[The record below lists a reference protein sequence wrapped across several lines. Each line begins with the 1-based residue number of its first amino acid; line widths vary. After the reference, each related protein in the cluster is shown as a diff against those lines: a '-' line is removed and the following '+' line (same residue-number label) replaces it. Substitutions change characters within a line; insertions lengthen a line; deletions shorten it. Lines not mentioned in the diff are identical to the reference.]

1 MNCYFYETLFHDIL
15 KVVIKMSIMTQLEF
29 ELEFSESE
37 KEIARYILN
46 HGDDVLSMS
55 VKQLAKQT
63 YTSPATIVRLCK
75 KIGLEGYNDFKIKYS
90 AELQYDL
97 QRTDRIDVNF
107 PFDKDDSHPIICHKL
122 ASLSQEVIADT
133 IQLIDFHQLDK
144 IVDLLYQYHDI
155 DIYGSGNSLLA
166 AMSFQ
171 HKMMRIA
178 RNINLKVLHGEQV
191 FMSYNSNP
199 NRIGMIISYS
209 GETNEL
215 IQVAQTLK
223 EKKTPIIVFT
233 SVGDNR
239 LSHYADYVLNIGS
252 REKIFTKIAPF
263 ASQVSMEYL
272 LNVIFSCIFQK
283 DYEQNI
289 QNKIGYD
296 KKNDSRHP
304 LSSPVTD

>member
-1 MNCYFYETLFHDIL
+1 
-15 KVVIKMSIMTQLEF
+15 MTQLEF

-37 KEIARYILN
+37 KEIAKYILN
-46 HGDDVLSMS
+46 HGEAVLSMS
-55 VKQLAKQT
+55 VKELAKHT

-97 QRTDRIDVNF
+97 QHTDRIDVNF
-107 PFDKDDSHPIICHKL
+107 PFQKDDSHPLICHKL

-133 IQLIDFHQLDK
+133 VKLIDFNQLHQ
-144 IVDLLYQYHDI
+144 IVDLIYHYPTI

-171 HKMMRIA
+171 HKMMRIS
-178 RNINLKVLHGEQV
+178 RDVNLRVLHGEQI
-191 FMSYNSNP
+191 FMSYNTNP
-199 NRIGMIISYS
+199 DRIGMIISYS
-209 GETNEL
+209 GETNEV
-215 IQVAQTLK
+215 IQIAQTLK
-223 EKKTPIIVFT
+223 EKKTPLIVLT
-233 SVGDNR
+233 SIGDNR
-239 LSHYADYVLNIGS
+239 LSHYADYILNIGS

-263 ASQVSMEYL
+263 ASQISMEYL
-272 LNVIFSCIFQK
+272 LNVIFSCLFQK

-289 QNKIGYD
+289 QNKVGYD

-304 LSSPVTD
+304 QSSPVSY

>member
-1 MNCYFYETLFHDIL
+1 
-15 KVVIKMSIMTQLEF
+15 MTQLEF

-37 KEIARYILN
+37 KEIAKYILN
-46 HGDDVLSMS
+46 HGEAVLSMS
-55 VKQLAKQT
+55 VKELAKHT

-97 QRTDRIDVNF
+97 QHTDRIDVNF
-107 PFDKDDSHPIICHKL
+107 PFQKDDSHPLICHKL

-133 IQLIDFHQLDK
+133 VKLIDFNQLHQ
-144 IVDLLYQYHDI
+144 IVDLIYHYPTI

-171 HKMMRIA
+171 HKMMRIS
-178 RNINLKVLHGEQV
+178 RDVNLRVLHGEQI
-191 FMSYNSNP
+191 FMSYNTNP
-199 NRIGMIISYS
+199 DRIGMIISYS
-209 GETNEL
+209 GETNEV
-215 IQVAQTLK
+215 IQIAQTLK
-223 EKKTPIIVFT
+223 EKKTPLIVLT
-233 SVGDNR
+233 SIGDNR
-239 LSHYADYVLNIGS
+239 LSHYADYILNIGS

-263 ASQVSMEYL
+263 ASQISMEYL
-272 LNVIFSCIFQK
+272 LNVIFSCLFQK

-289 QNKIGYD
+289 QNKVGYD

-304 LSSPVTD
+304 QSSPVSD

>member
-1 MNCYFYETLFHDIL
+1 
-15 KVVIKMSIMTQLEF
+15 MTQLEF

-37 KEIARYILN
+37 KEIAKYILN
-46 HGDDVLSMS
+46 HGEAVLSMS
-55 VKQLAKQT
+55 VKELAKHT

-97 QRTDRIDVNF
+97 QHTDRIDVNF
-107 PFDKDDSHPIICHKL
+107 PFQKDDSHPLICHKL

-133 IQLIDFHQLDK
+133 VKLIDFNQLHQ
-144 IVDLLYQYHDI
+144 IVDLIYHYPTI

-171 HKMMRIA
+171 HKMMRIS
-178 RNINLKVLHGEQV
+178 RDVNLRVLHGEQI
-191 FMSYNSNP
+191 FMSYNTNP
-199 NRIGMIISYS
+199 DRIGMIISYS
-209 GETNEL
+209 GETNEV
-215 IQVAQTLK
+215 IQIAQTLK
-223 EKKTPIIVFT
+223 EKKTPLIVLT
-233 SVGDNR
+233 SIGDNR
-239 LSHYADYVLNIGS
+239 LSHYADYILNIGS

-263 ASQVSMEYL
+263 ASQISMEYL
-272 LNVIFSCIFQK
+272 LNVIFSCLFQK

-304 LSSPVTD
+304 QSSPVSD

>member
-1 MNCYFYETLFHDIL
+1 
-15 KVVIKMSIMTQLEF
+15 MSIMTQLEF

-55 VKQLAKQT
+55 VKELAKNT

-97 QRTDRIDVNF
+97 HHSNRIDVNF
-107 PFDKDDSHPIICHKL
+107 PFEKKDTHPMICHKL
-122 ASLSQEVIADT
+122 ASLSEEVIADT
-133 IQLIDFHQLDK
+133 IKLIDFEQIEK
-144 IVDLLYQYHDI
+144 IVDLLYQSHDI

-178 RNINLKVLHGEQV
+178 RNVNLKALHGEQV
-191 FMSYNSNP
+191 FLSYNSDKK
-199 NRIGMIISYS
+199 RIAVIISYS
-209 GETNEL
+209 GETHDL
-215 IQVAQTLK
+215 IQIAQILK
-223 EKKTPIIVFT
+223 EKKTPIIILT
-233 SVGDNR
+233 SIGDNH
-239 LSHYADYVLNIGS
+239 LSHYADYILNIGS

-263 ASQVSMEYL
+263 ASQISMEYL

-283 DYEQNI
+283 DYDQNI
-289 QNKIGYD
+289 QNKISYD

-304 LSSPVTD
+304 LSSPVSD

>member
-1 MNCYFYETLFHDIL
+1 
-15 KVVIKMSIMTQLEF
+15 MSIMTQLEF

-55 VKQLAKQT
+55 VKELAKNT

-97 QRTDRIDVNF
+97 HHSNRIDVNF
-107 PFDKDDSHPIICHKL
+107 PFEKKDTHPMICHKL
-122 ASLSQEVIADT
+122 ASLSEEVIADT
-133 IQLIDFHQLDK
+133 IKLIDFEQLEK
-144 IVDLLYQYHDI
+144 IVDLLYQSHDI

-178 RNINLKVLHGEQV
+178 RNVNLKALHGEQV
-191 FMSYNSNP
+191 FLSYNSDEK
-199 NRIGMIISYS
+199 RIAVIISYS
-209 GETNEL
+209 GETHDL
-215 IQVAQTLK
+215 IQIAQILK
-223 EKKTPIIVFT
+223 EKKTPIIVLT
-233 SVGDNR
+233 SIGDNH
-239 LSHYADYVLNIGS
+239 LSHYADYILNIGS

-283 DYEQNI
+283 DYDQNI
-289 QNKIGYD
+289 QNKISYD

-304 LSSPVTD
+304 LSSPVSD

>member
-1 MNCYFYETLFHDIL
+1 
-15 KVVIKMSIMTQLEF
+15 MTQLEF

-37 KEIARYILN
+37 KEIAKYILN
-46 HGDDVLSMS
+46 HGEAVLSMS
-55 VKQLAKQT
+55 VKELAKHT

-97 QRTDRIDVNF
+97 QHTDRIDVNF
-107 PFDKDDSHPIICHKL
+107 PFQKDDSHPLICHKL

-133 IQLIDFHQLDK
+133 VKLIDFNQLHQ
-144 IVDLLYQYHDI
+144 IVDLIYHYSTI

-171 HKMMRIA
+171 HKMMRIS
-178 RNINLKVLHGEQV
+178 RDVNLRVLHGEQI
-191 FMSYNSNP
+191 FMSYNTNP
-199 NRIGMIISYS
+199 DRIGMIISYS
-209 GETNEL
+209 GETNEV
-215 IQVAQTLK
+215 IQIAQTLK
-223 EKKTPIIVFT
+223 EKKTPLIVLT
-233 SVGDNR
+233 SIGDNR
-239 LSHYADYVLNIGS
+239 LSHYADYILNIGS

-263 ASQVSMEYL
+263 ASQISMEYL
-272 LNVIFSCIFQK
+272 LNVIFSCLFQK

-289 QNKIGYD
+289 QNKVGYD

-304 LSSPVTD
+304 QSSPVSD

>member
-1 MNCYFYETLFHDIL
+1 
-15 KVVIKMSIMTQLEF
+15 MTQLEF

-37 KEIARYILN
+37 KEIAKYILN
-46 HGDDVLSMS
+46 HGEAVLSMS
-55 VKQLAKQT
+55 VKELAKHT

-97 QRTDRIDVNF
+97 QHTDRIDVNF
-107 PFDKDDSHPIICHKL
+107 PFQKDDSHPLICHKL

-133 IQLIDFHQLDK
+133 VKLIDFNQLHQ
-144 IVDLLYQYHDI
+144 IVDLIYHYPTI

-171 HKMMRIA
+171 HKMMRIS
-178 RNINLKVLHGEQV
+178 RDVNLRVLHGEQI
-191 FMSYNSNP
+191 FMSYNTNP
-199 NRIGMIISYS
+199 DRIGMIISYS
-209 GETNEL
+209 GETNEVL
-215 IQVAQTLK
+215 QIAQTLK
-223 EKKTPIIVFT
+223 EKKTPLIVLT
-233 SVGDNR
+233 SIGDNR
-239 LSHYADYVLNIGS
+239 LSHYADYILNIGS

-263 ASQVSMEYL
+263 ASQISMEYL
-272 LNVIFSCIFQK
+272 LNVIFSCLFQK

-289 QNKIGYD
+289 QNKVGYD

-304 LSSPVTD
+304 QSSPVSD

>member
-1 MNCYFYETLFHDIL
+1 
-15 KVVIKMSIMTQLEF
+15 MSIMTQLEF

>member
-1 MNCYFYETLFHDIL
+1 
-15 KVVIKMSIMTQLEF
+15 MSIMTQLEF

-55 VKQLAKQT
+55 VKELAKNT

-97 QRTDRIDVNF
+97 HHSNRIDVNF
-107 PFDKDDSHPIICHKL
+107 PFEKKDTHPMICHKL
-122 ASLSQEVIADT
+122 ASLSEEVIADT
-133 IQLIDFHQLDK
+133 IKLIDFEQLEK
-144 IVDLLYQYHDI
+144 IVDLLYQSHDI

-178 RNINLKVLHGEQV
+178 RNVNLKALHGEQV
-191 FMSYNSNP
+191 FLSYNSDEK
-199 NRIGMIISYS
+199 RIAVIISYS
-209 GETNEL
+209 GETHDL
-215 IQVAQTLK
+215 IQIAQILK
-223 EKKTPIIVFT
+223 EKKTPIIVLT
-233 SVGDNR
+233 SIGDNH
-239 LSHYADYVLNIGS
+239 LSHYADYILNIGS

-263 ASQVSMEYL
+263 ASQISMEYL

-283 DYEQNI
+283 DYDQNI
-289 QNKIGYD
+289 QNKISYD

-304 LSSPVTD
+304 LSSPVSD

>member
-1 MNCYFYETLFHDIL
+1 
-15 KVVIKMSIMTQLEF
+15 MSIMTQLEF

-55 VKQLAKQT
+55 VKELAKNT

-97 QRTDRIDVNF
+97 HHSNRIDVNF
-107 PFDKDDSHPIICHKL
+107 PFEKKDTHPMICHKL
-122 ASLSQEVIADT
+122 ASLSEEVIADT
-133 IQLIDFHQLDK
+133 IKLIDFDQLEK
-144 IVDLLYQYHDI
+144 IVDLLYQSHDI

-178 RNINLKVLHGEQV
+178 RNVNLKALHGEQV
-191 FMSYNSNP
+191 FLSYNSDEK
-199 NRIGMIISYS
+199 RIAVIISYS
-209 GETNEL
+209 GETHDL
-215 IQVAQTLK
+215 IQIAQILK
-223 EKKTPIIVFT
+223 EKKTPIIVLT
-233 SVGDNR
+233 SIGDNH
-239 LSHYADYVLNIGS
+239 LSHYADYILNIGS

-263 ASQVSMEYL
+263 ASQVSR
-272 LNVIFSCIFQK
+272 
-283 DYEQNI
+283 NI
-289 QNKIGYD
+289 Y
-296 KKNDSRHP
+296 
-304 LSSPVTD
+304 

>member
-1 MNCYFYETLFHDIL
+1 
-15 KVVIKMSIMTQLEF
+15 MSIMTQLEF

-55 VKQLAKQT
+55 VKELAKNT

-97 QRTDRIDVNF
+97 HHSNRIDVNF
-107 PFDKDDSHPIICHKL
+107 PFEKKDTHPMICHKL
-122 ASLSQEVIADT
+122 ASLSEEVIADT
-133 IQLIDFHQLDK
+133 IKLIDFDQLEK
-144 IVDLLYQYHDI
+144 IVDLLYQSHDI

-178 RNINLKVLHGEQV
+178 RNVNLKALHGEQV
-191 FMSYNSNP
+191 FLSYNSDEK
-199 NRIGMIISYS
+199 RIAVIISYS
-209 GETNEL
+209 GETHDL
-215 IQVAQTLK
+215 IQIAQILK
-223 EKKTPIIVFT
+223 EKKTPIIALT
-233 SVGDNR
+233 SIGDNH
-239 LSHYADYVLNIGS
+239 LSHYADYILNIGS

-283 DYEQNI
+283 DYDQNI
-289 QNKIGYD
+289 QNKISYD

-304 LSSPVTD
+304 LSSPVSD

>member
-1 MNCYFYETLFHDIL
+1 M
-15 KVVIKMSIMTQLEF
+15 VIKMSIMTQLEF

-55 VKQLAKQT
+55 VKELAKNT

-97 QRTDRIDVNF
+97 HHSNRIDVNF
-107 PFDKDDSHPIICHKL
+107 PFEKKDTHPMICHKL
-122 ASLSQEVIADT
+122 ASLSEEVIADT
-133 IQLIDFHQLDK
+133 IKLIDFEQLEK
-144 IVDLLYQYHDI
+144 IVDLLYQSHDI

-178 RNINLKVLHGEQV
+178 RNVNLKALHGEQV
-191 FMSYNSNP
+191 FLSYNSDEK
-199 NRIGMIISYS
+199 RIAVIISYS
-209 GETNEL
+209 GETHDL
-215 IQVAQTLK
+215 IQIAQILK
-223 EKKTPIIVFT
+223 EKKTPIIVLT
-233 SVGDNR
+233 SIGDNH
-239 LSHYADYVLNIGS
+239 LSHYADYILNIGS

-283 DYEQNI
+283 DYDQNT
-289 QNKIGYD
+289 QNKISYD

-304 LSSPVTD
+304 LSSPVSD

>member
-1 MNCYFYETLFHDIL
+1 M
-15 KVVIKMSIMTQLEF
+15 VIKMSIMTQLEF

-55 VKQLAKQT
+55 VKELAKNT

-97 QRTDRIDVNF
+97 HHSNRIDVNF
-107 PFDKDDSHPIICHKL
+107 PFEKKDTHPMICHKL
-122 ASLSQEVIADT
+122 ASLSEEVIADT
-133 IQLIDFHQLDK
+133 IKLIDFDQLEK
-144 IVDLLYQYHDI
+144 IVDLLYQSHDI

-178 RNINLKVLHGEQV
+178 RNVNLKALHGEQV
-191 FMSYNSNP
+191 FLSYNSDEK
-199 NRIGMIISYS
+199 RIAVIISYS
-209 GETNEL
+209 GETHGL
-215 IQVAQTLK
+215 IQIAQILK
-223 EKKTPIIVFT
+223 EKKTPIIVLT
-233 SVGDNR
+233 SIGDNH
-239 LSHYADYVLNIGS
+239 LSHYADYILNIGS

-283 DYEQNI
+283 DYDQNI
-289 QNKIGYD
+289 QNKISYD

-304 LSSPVTD
+304 LSSPVSD

>member
-1 MNCYFYETLFHDIL
+1 M
-15 KVVIKMSIMTQLEF
+15 VIKMSIMTQLEF

-55 VKQLAKQT
+55 VKELAKNT

-97 QRTDRIDVNF
+97 HHSNRIDVNF
-107 PFDKDDSHPIICHKL
+107 PFEKKDTHPMICHKL
-122 ASLSQEVIADT
+122 ASLSEEVIADT
-133 IQLIDFHQLDK
+133 IKLIDFDQLEK
-144 IVDLLYQYHDI
+144 IVDLLYQSHDI

-178 RNINLKVLHGEQV
+178 RNVNLKALHGEQV
-191 FMSYNSNP
+191 FLSYNSDEK
-199 NRIGMIISYS
+199 RIAVIISYS
-209 GETNEL
+209 GETHDL
-215 IQVAQTLK
+215 IQIAQILK
-223 EKKTPIIVFT
+223 EKKTPIIVLT
-233 SVGDNR
+233 SIGDNH
-239 LSHYADYVLNIGS
+239 LSHYADYILNIGS

-283 DYEQNI
+283 DYDPNI
-289 QNKIGYD
+289 QNKISYD

-304 LSSPVTD
+304 LSSPVSD

>member
-1 MNCYFYETLFHDIL
+1 M
-15 KVVIKMSIMTQLEF
+15 VIKMSIMTQLEF

-55 VKQLAKQT
+55 VKELAKNT

-97 QRTDRIDVNF
+97 HHSNRIDVNF
-107 PFDKDDSHPIICHKL
+107 PFEKKDTHPMICHKL
-122 ASLSQEVIADT
+122 ASLSEEVIADT
-133 IQLIDFHQLDK
+133 IKLIDFDQLEK
-144 IVDLLYQYHDI
+144 IVDLLYQSHDI

-178 RNINLKVLHGEQV
+178 RNVNLKALHGEQV
-191 FMSYNSNP
+191 FLSYNSDEK
-199 NRIGMIISYS
+199 RIAVIISYS
-209 GETNEL
+209 GETHDL
-215 IQVAQTLK
+215 IQIAQILK
-223 EKKTPIIVFT
+223 EKKTPIIVLT
-233 SVGDNR
+233 SIGDNH
-239 LSHYADYVLNIGS
+239 LSHYADYILNIGS

-283 DYEQNI
+283 DYDQNI
-289 QNKIGYD
+289 QNKISYD

-304 LSSPVTD
+304 L

>member
-1 MNCYFYETLFHDIL
+1 
-15 KVVIKMSIMTQLEF
+15 MTQLEF

-37 KEIARYILN
+37 KEIAKYILN
-46 HGDDVLSMS
+46 HGETVLSMS
-55 VKQLAKQT
+55 VKELAKHT

-97 QRTDRIDVNF
+97 QHTDRIDVNF
-107 PFDKDDSHPIICHKL
+107 PFQKDDSHPLICHKL

-133 IQLIDFHQLDK
+133 VKLIDFNQLHQ
-144 IVDLLYQYHDI
+144 IVDLIYHYPTI

-171 HKMMRIA
+171 HKMMRIS
-178 RNINLKVLHGEQV
+178 RDVNLRVLHGEQI
-191 FMSYNSNP
+191 FMSYNTNP
-199 NRIGMIISYS
+199 DRIGMIISYS
-209 GETNEL
+209 GETNEV
-215 IQVAQTLK
+215 IQIAQTLK
-223 EKKTPIIVFT
+223 EKKTPLIVLT
-233 SVGDNR
+233 SIGDNR
-239 LSHYADYVLNIGS
+239 LSHYADYILNIGS

-263 ASQVSMEYL
+263 ASQISMEYL
-272 LNVIFSCIFQK
+272 LNVIFSCLFQK

-289 QNKIGYD
+289 QNKVGYD

-304 LSSPVTD
+304 QSSPVSD